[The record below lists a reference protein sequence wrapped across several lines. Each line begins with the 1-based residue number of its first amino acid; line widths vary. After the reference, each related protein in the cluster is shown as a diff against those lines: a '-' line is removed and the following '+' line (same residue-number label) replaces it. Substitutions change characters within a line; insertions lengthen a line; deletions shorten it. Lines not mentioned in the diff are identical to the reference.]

1 MQQVTTRH
9 YLDLLKIII
18 LPLIP
23 VAGGNMTVSHE
34 DNQKLI
40 APFSQDEIK
49 KVVFSMEKNTAPGPD
64 HLPVEFFQACWDIIK
79 GELEN
84 MFTEF

>member
-1 MQQVTTRH
+1 M
-9 YLDLLKIII
+9 KIIRSW
-18 LPLIP
+18 LHLL
-23 VAGGNMTVSHE
+23 VRMR
-34 DNQKLI
+34 LRRW
-40 APFSQDEIK
+40 FSQWK
-49 KVVFSMEKNTAPGPD
+49 KNTAPGPD